1 MLVAICGESGAGKTE
16 LQKELGRMGFNEIVT
31 CTTRAPRAGER
42 DGVDYHFISQQEFE
56 RRIKDGEFAEWEEYS
71 QSRFYGTMIADARHA
86 ALSNERYA
94 IVVTP
99 NGVRSLEK
107 TVGRDKLVEV
117 MVTASLGV
125 RVKRYI
131 DRCGADNFN
140 FDDMNEINAR
150 VNRDFGMFLNMD
162 RNVDLVLDNSLDAR
176 YDPKGFGV
184 ITKMA
189 EQVESLVKRKE
200 QERFSFDQQPT
211 SEYETEWGRED

>member
-1 MLVAICGESGAGKTE
+1 MLVTICGESGAGKTE
-16 LQKELGRMGFNEIVT
+16 LQKELGRMGFHEIVT
-31 CTTRAPRAGER
+31 CTTRAPRAGEV
-42 DGVDYHFISQQEFE
+42 DGIDYHFISQEEFE
-56 RRIKDGEFAEWEEYS
+56 RRINDGELAEWEEYS
-71 QSRFYGTMIADARHA
+71 QKRFYGTMIVDARQA
-86 ALSNERYA
+86 AMSNERYV

-107 TVGRDKLVEV
+107 TVGRENLIEV
-117 MVTASLGV
+117 MVTASLGT

-131 DRCGADNFN
+131 DRCGIDTFN

-189 EQVESLVKRKE
+189 EQVVSLVKRRE
-200 QERFSFDQQPT
+200 QEKIVSNYRVPED
-211 SEYETEWGRED
+211 YENDWDREN

>member
-16 LQKELGRMGFNEIVT
+16 LQKELGRMDFHEIVT
-31 CTTRAPRAGER
+31 CTTRAPRVGEVN
-42 DGVDYHFISQQEFE
+42 GVDYHFISQEEFD
-56 RRIKDGEFAEWEEYS
+56 RRIKNGEFAEWEEYS
-71 QSRFYGTMIADARHA
+71 QKRFYGTMIADARQA
-86 ALSNERYA
+86 AMSNERYA

-107 TVGRDKLVEV
+107 TVGRDNLVEV
-117 MVTASLGV
+117 MVTASLGT

-131 DRCGADNFN
+131 DRCGTDEFN

-176 YDPKGFGV
+176 YDPRGFGV
-184 ITKMA
+184 VTKMA
-189 EQVESLVKRKE
+189 EQVETLVKRRE
-200 QERFSFDQQPT
+200 QERNVSDYQAAT
-211 SEYETEWGRED
+211 EYEWGRED